1 MKYFV
6 KSPIS
11 GWHEVSK
18 ERFDEFCKILR
29 EGAIA
34 IPYEKK
40 DAFIASKT
48 KIIEE
53 EN

>member
-1 MKYFV
+1 MTKYFV
-6 KSPIS
+6 KAPIS

-18 ERFDEFCKILR
+18 DRFDEFVKTLR
-29 EGAIA
+29 EGSIR

-40 DAFIASKT
+40 DEFIASKT

-53 EN
+53 